1 MLTSDPHDVE
11 VPSLSDSQQ
20 AWCEDLDLGVE
31 LLDNFLKWLDSTTVL
46 EASTIVDEQRLS
58 RWRAA
63 LEDLEVPSEN
73 EFIE

>member
-1 MLTSDPHDVE
+1 MLTVDPHDAE
-11 VPSLSDSQQ
+11 APDLIESQQ

-31 LLDNFLKWLDSTTVL
+31 LLDDFLKWLDNTTVL

-63 LEDLEVPSEN
+63 LENLEVPNEN

>member
-1 MLTSDPHDVE
+1 MLTTDPHDAE
-11 VPSLSDSQQ
+11 APSLTASQD
-20 AWCEDLDLGVE
+20 AWCADLDLGVE
-31 LLDNFLKWLDSTTVL
+31 LLDDFLKWLDNTTVL

-63 LEDLEVPSEN
+63 LENLEVPDER